1 MTDTN
6 ELTGRELA
14 VACARAMGWTL
25 SKWDAWYDTE
35 GQYHGTVEPEID
47 PREMLAWLHER
58 AKDVETHSSSS
69 GGEASIW
76 FLDID
81 RGPDDYKVGG
91 SLTRLGADLTEALQ
105 RLVVAVAQR
114 GSNNKEER

>member
-14 VACARAMGWTL
+14 VACARAMGWTVN
-25 SKWDAWYDTE
+25 KWDAWYDTE
-35 GQYHGTVEPEID
+35 GHYSGTVEPEID

-58 AKDVETHSSSS
+58 GEVEIYSNAR
-69 GGEASIW
+69 GASAALW
-76 FLDID
+76 LPDIS
-81 RGPDDYKVGG
+81 RGPDDCKVGG
-91 SLTRLGADLTEALQ
+91 TTPIVRGSNTTEALQ

-114 GSNNKEER
+114 GSKEKP